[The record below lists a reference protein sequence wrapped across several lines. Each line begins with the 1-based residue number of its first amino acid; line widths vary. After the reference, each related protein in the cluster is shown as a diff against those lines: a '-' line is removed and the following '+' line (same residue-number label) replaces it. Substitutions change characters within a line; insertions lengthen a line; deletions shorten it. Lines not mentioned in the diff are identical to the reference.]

1 MLYGGDLA
9 CGCNSCGFKY
19 FLRSDMRFVVA
30 GNGKSGR
37 SAYEYLK
44 RKEYDVS
51 FLSQID
57 LDTKVFEKEYLD
69 RLFVLCTPDEE
80 L

>member
-1 MLYGGDLA
+1 
-9 CGCNSCGFKY
+9 
-19 FLRSDMRFVVA
+19 MRFVVA